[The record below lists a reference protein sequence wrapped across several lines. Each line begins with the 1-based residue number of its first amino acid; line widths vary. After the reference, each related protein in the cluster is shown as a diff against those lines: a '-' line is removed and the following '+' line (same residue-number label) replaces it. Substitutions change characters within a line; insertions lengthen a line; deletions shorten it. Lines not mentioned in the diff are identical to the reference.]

1 MIMLTFHADHAM
13 TMAMAD
19 GVPTGNVKLY
29 CITVMYTLPSQPP
42 AQSCAWHPL
51 VVTYQVKSRSAI
63 HSWIC

>member
-29 CITVMYTLPSQPP
+29 CITVMIVYLTLAAPRP
-42 AQSCAWHPL
+42 
-51 VVTYQVKSRSAI
+51 I
-63 HSWIC
+63 